1 MQEYDANQ
9 ASYEKNRDIFVEKRK
24 EMKSDDIPAI
34 PQKNIVFE
42 ERKVEKKSI
51 QVLPEWK
58 VSGVFSSHM
67 VLQRERP
74 ITVWGWS
81 CHIGAAVS
89 AVWGHETVAATVGE
103 NGRFE
108 LTFQPRKAS
117 FTPSQMRISSE
128 YGNDTFDDILI
139 GDVWVIGGQSNA
151 ELTLGPCLVDT
162 PEIAKTLYEHHPFR
176 LFTQTQA
183 YAREPGSA

>member
-1 MQEYDANQ
+1 
-9 ASYEKNRDIFVEKRK
+9 
-24 EMKSDDIPAI
+24 MKSDDIPAI

-89 AVWGHETVAATVGE
+89 AVCSEAFYSGSG
-103 NGRFE
+103 
-108 LTFQPRKAS
+108 S
-117 FTPSQMRISSE
+117 FGGGLS
-128 YGNDTFDDILI
+128 
-139 GDVWVIGGQSNA
+139 GGQS
-151 ELTLGPCLVDT
+151 LLQGCD
-162 PEIAKTLYEHHPFR
+162 R
-176 LFTQTQA
+176 
-183 YAREPGSA
+183 GD